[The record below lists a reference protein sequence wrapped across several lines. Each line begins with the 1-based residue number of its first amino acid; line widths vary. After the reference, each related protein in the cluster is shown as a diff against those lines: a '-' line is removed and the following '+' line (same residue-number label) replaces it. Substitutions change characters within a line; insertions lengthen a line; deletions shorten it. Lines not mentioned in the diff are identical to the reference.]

1 MKCELIKKILK
12 ILLRWSFLF
21 FKIKNK
27 QKLNIMNKNKY
38 KITLK
43 DLIGSIDIIDDKQTD
58 KIKNKKGQ
66 NFIKL

>member
-1 MKCELIKKILK
+1 MLK

-27 QKLNIMNKNKY
+27 QKLSTTNKNKY

-43 DLIGSIDIIDDKQTD
+43 DLIGSIDIIDEKQTD
-58 KIKNKKGQ
+58 KIKNKKG
-66 NFIKL
+66 